1 MKDGAGWTPARHA
14 CRMPGHPQGIPMRV
28 EMLVLLLSLA
38 SFAVASQEASSGEV
52 TPDPQVKQQLE
63 ELKYEFEVDEDG
75 DYKLVFEV
83 GGSTEKR
90 SQLVYVRTPIE
101 SYGTLRVR
109 EIWSPGYKSKDK
121 DFPGP
126 VANRLLTATQDN
138 KAGAWAKQGEYAVF
152 VVRLPANAQA
162 KELDD
167 AIDLAITSA

>member
-1 MKDGAGWTPARHA
+1 
-14 CRMPGHPQGIPMRV
+14 MRV
-28 EMLVLLLSLA
+28 AMLALLVSLIG
-38 SFAVASQEASSGEV
+38 FAVASQEANAGGV
-52 TPDPQVKQQLE
+52 TPDPQVKRQLE

-83 GGSTEKR
+83 AGSTEKR
-90 SQLVYVRTPIE
+90 SQLVYVRSPIE
-101 SYGTLRVR
+101 SYGALSVR

-121 DFPGP
+121 DFTAQ

-152 VVRLPANAQA
+152 VVRLPANAPA

-167 AIDLAITSA
+167 AIDLAIASADQMEAELTPGKDDL

>member
-1 MKDGAGWTPARHA
+1 
-14 CRMPGHPQGIPMRV
+14 MRAA
-28 EMLVLLLSLA
+28 MLALLLSLT
-38 SFAVASQEASSGEV
+38 SFAVASQEASSKKV
-52 TPDPQVKQQLE
+52 TPDAQIKRQLE

-75 DYKLVFEV
+75 DYKLVFDV

-90 SQLVYVRTPIE
+90 SQLVYVRSPVE

-121 DFPGP
+121 DFPAS

-152 VVRLPANAQA
+152 VVRLPANAPS

-167 AIDLAITSA
+167 AIDLAITSADQMEAELTPGKDDL

>member
-1 MKDGAGWTPARHA
+1 
-14 CRMPGHPQGIPMRV
+14 MRV
-28 EMLVLLLSLA
+28 TMLALFLSLS
-38 SFAVASQEASSGEV
+38 SFAVASQEPAPAVGAT
-52 TPDPQVKQQLE
+52 TPDPQIKRQLE

-90 SQLVYVRTPIE
+90 SQLVYVRTPVE
-101 SYGTLRVR
+101 NYGVLRVR

-121 DFPGP
+121 DFPAS

-138 KAGAWAKQGEYAVF
+138 KAGAWAKQNEYAVF
-152 VVRLPANAQA
+152 VVRLPANAPT

-167 AIDLAITSA
+167 AIDLAITSADQMEAELTPGKDDL

>member
-1 MKDGAGWTPARHA
+1 MRIAMPAL
-14 CRMPGHPQGIPMRV
+14 I
-28 EMLVLLLSLA
+28 LSLA
-38 SFAVASQEASSGEV
+38 SFTAASQEAGANKV
-52 TPDPQVKQQLE
+52 TPDPQVKRQLE

-90 SQLVYVRTPIE
+90 SQLVYVRTPVE

-121 DFPGP
+121 DFPVS

-138 KAGAWAKQGEYAVF
+138 KAGAWAKQHEYAVF
-152 VVRLPANAQA
+152 VVRLPADAA
-162 KELDD
+162 TKELDD
-167 AIDLAITSA
+167 AIDLAITSADQMEAELTPGKDDL

>member
-1 MKDGAGWTPARHA
+1 
-14 CRMPGHPQGIPMRV
+14 MRV
-28 EMLVLLLSLA
+28 AMLALLLSMA
-38 SFAVASQEASSGEV
+38 SFATASQEASFGDR
-52 TPDPQVKQQLE
+52 TPDPQVRRQLE

-75 DYKLVFEV
+75 DYKLVFDV
-83 GGSTEKR
+83 AGSTEKR
-90 SQLVYVRTPIE
+90 SQLVYVRSPVE

-121 DFPGP
+121 DFPAP

-152 VVRLPANAQA
+152 VVRLPANAPA

-167 AIDLAITSA
+167 AIDLAITSADQMEAELTPGKDDL